1 MFLVF
6 LDNFDILILKLII
19 FIKKILF
26 NIFLNKKYFKKQPN
40 NVTTK
45 LNWQSFVF

>member
-6 LDNFDILILKLII
+6 LDNFDALILKLII

-26 NIFLNKKYFKKQPN
+26 NIFLNKKYFKN
-40 NVTTK
+40 NLTTLQSK